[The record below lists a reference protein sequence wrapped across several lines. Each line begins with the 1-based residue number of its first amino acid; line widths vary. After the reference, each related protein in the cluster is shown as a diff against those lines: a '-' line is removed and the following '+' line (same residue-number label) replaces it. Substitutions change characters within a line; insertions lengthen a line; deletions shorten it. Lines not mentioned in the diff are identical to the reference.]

1 MCLLAGQGSIIGA
14 LFFNGSALCS
24 VHAEHLFLHN
34 FSDDGTATSGS
45 QGISGDAS
53 EDDTDSDVSSLT
65 SVDSGSP
72 SGVEE
77 GCDNA
82 SDTENVYAKSDP
94 GVWRLAN
101 VFANE
106 KLYCTRDV
114 PEPDCLPQGLEP
126 PAKPAAKPSP
136 KAAKLVPEP
145 QPRVQP
151 SLWLEKSFQW
161 PLLTLCGSSK

>member
-1 MCLLAGQGSIIGA
+1 MEVHC
-14 LFFNGSALCS
+14 ALCMQNTY
-24 VHAEHLFLHN
+24 FFHN

-45 QGISGDAS
+45 QGISGSGSDAS

-65 SVDSGSP
+65 SVDSGIP

-77 GCDNA
+77 GCENA

-94 GVWRLAN
+94 GVWGLAN

-114 PEPDCLPQGLEP
+114 PEPDCLPQGLGP
-126 PAKPAAKPSP
+126 PAKA
-136 KAAKLVPEP
+136 LV
-145 QPRVQP
+145 
-151 SLWLEKSFQW
+151 
-161 PLLTLCGSSK
+161 LL